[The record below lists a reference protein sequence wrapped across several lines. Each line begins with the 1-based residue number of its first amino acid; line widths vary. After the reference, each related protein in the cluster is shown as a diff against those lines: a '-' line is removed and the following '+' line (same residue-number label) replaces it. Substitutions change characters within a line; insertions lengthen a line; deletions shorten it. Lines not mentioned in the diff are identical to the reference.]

1 MNGTGLKSF
10 SAAEHMKGDSK
21 YFCEA
26 CTSYQEA
33 ELRMRIK
40 QLPKV
45 LVVQLKR
52 FKYIER
58 LNALKKLSYVSVS
71 RIPPACW
78 FTRWT
83 PCRSHGSNMGSRC
96 QWLPGIIT
104 TS

>member
-1 MNGTGLKSF
+1 MLNCASGLKSF
-10 SAAEHMKGDSK
+10 SSAEHMKADSK
-21 YFCEA
+21 YFCDA

-58 LNALKKLSYVSVS
+58 LNALKKLSYDSGLGL
-71 RIPPACW
+71 I
-78 FTRWT
+78 
-83 PCRSHGSNMGSRC
+83 
-96 QWLPGIIT
+96 
-104 TS
+104 